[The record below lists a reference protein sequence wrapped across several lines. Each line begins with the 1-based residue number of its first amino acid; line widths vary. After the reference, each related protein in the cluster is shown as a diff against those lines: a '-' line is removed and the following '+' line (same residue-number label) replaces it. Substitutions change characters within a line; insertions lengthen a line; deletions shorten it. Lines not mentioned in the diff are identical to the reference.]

1 MVRQCD
7 TCENE
12 YDTDSY
18 GVGPRYCSPRC
29 RHGKDGK
36 DWNQREPGRPG
47 RFPRPSSMMK
57 NIVVAKLKA
66 DGWRVSSAFNPYG
79 TSPSGT
85 VAKPE
90 DVREKLTRLLQAK
103 GLPVKT

>member
-1 MVRQCD
+1 MSERSGDFPFPFGLVVKWVPPDKKPAD
-7 TCENE
+7 TSVWYEALVE
-12 YDTDSY
+12 A
-18 GVGPRYCSPRC
+18 GLEV
-29 RHGKDGK
+29 
-36 DWNQREPGRPG
+36 EGR
-47 RFPRPSSMMK
+47 
-57 NIVVAKLKA
+57 VVLTWEA